1 MDFSPLRDSRWLP
14 QQEPQKKYQV
24 AVGCAEPL
32 IEAAYK
38 YIAVHS
44 FRDHFRR
51 THGLAR
57 PQIEIDLR
65 QIEPCGI
72 PIEPALKPCVRE
84 KGMLEKSLKLG
95 RVYCLDLLPA
105 IKRQDAPPALRQFV

>member
-1 MDFSPLRDSRWLP
+1 MDFSPLRGSRWLP

-38 YIAVHS
+38 NIAVHR

-51 THGLAR
+51 THGRAR

-72 PIEPALKPCVRE
+72 PIEPALNRASE
-84 KGMLEKSLKLG
+84 KRACSKS
-95 RVYCLDLLPA
+95 P
-105 IKRQDAPPALRQFV
+105 